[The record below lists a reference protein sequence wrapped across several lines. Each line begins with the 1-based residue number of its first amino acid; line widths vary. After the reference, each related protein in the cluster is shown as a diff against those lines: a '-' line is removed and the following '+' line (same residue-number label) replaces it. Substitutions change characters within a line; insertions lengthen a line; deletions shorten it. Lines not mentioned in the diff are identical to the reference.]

1 MRTSKRRDGGEGL
14 RISIDN
20 LDGLGAVDYT
30 AAIATQGRLRVE
42 RKLNAP
48 SRCTVEVVES
58 AGGLRLPVR
67 HGRVIVTAEDGSSTV
82 LFTGYIATEPV
93 RVYAGVAS
101 KGPVYRARITAVSDE
116 WLLDQQG
123 SGAARNGGVTL
134 ALDGRSLLSRLT
146 NRVQSGSGS
155 IAVASGGAS
164 ARTVGTFAARAGS
177 PWSVNAGDAASAA
190 YAGYRALAGQVLLQ
204 PVGAVTHALSDA
216 DGTLDVHALQVG
228 ALRQLA
234 NDVTLT
240 GEEEPA
246 ALISEIFTGDGT
258 TTIFTLSDIAFQGK
272 ARTIIDDRFDRA
284 GFDPTIWA
292 VGDPGSHLTLT
303 GAGLT
308 MSGGN
313 GLDGQTTLVALDAV
327 EMGGT
332 IVVELGSVVL
342 GAASDGMLAA
352 MYKGTASLANCFA
365 GFRVRQS
372 ASGTGGVTTLVPVLN
387 GVEVGA
393 SFTPIATHRYTLRL
407 RLHCVEM
414 HRVMQRYYS
423 MVDGVVQS
431 FGSASGIDAPMDVV
445 FELVDQGV
453 SSNTPA
459 TILYDSATVGVVAI
473 TPATCMFVA
482 ANATQMFGSVGSV
495 RVTRPGSIW
504 VTSTLPS
511 GGRQTR
517 LMGSPGEGID
527 CLTQYGTAAKLTFL
541 PGRVPV
547 AGERVTVQYR
557 GQRRSVARLVNAASV
572 ATEALGGSSGTS
584 RWLGKVLQPETR
596 SSVDCE
602 SAAAALLA
610 FSTSRTAAVAGTYV
624 AVNPDDV
631 WPGDLLSVTSAGV
644 TSALLV
650 RSVDIEDGGAVPEVR
665 RYRIAFANDW
675 ATEWA
680 DGLGLR
686 LNEQVAADAVLP
698 DVALGA
704 PGTVLANLQQLVV
717 TSLTATVLNIDTGV
731 AAPVGGGFEVRRR
744 DWAFGTGSSNDLVL
758 RSPVRNFSIPRM
770 AQMEH
775 YFVRMYDASAAPVYS
790 RFSSAVFVNVPVA

>member
-1 MRTSKRRDGGEGL
+1 MRRFVFALLVTAVACGGDRTNAPYSNLPTPTGLTYQLVPSGIPDSPDGVLLSWDDVADANTTAYVVYSRNAASGSWSRRAETTSPTFHDAGLPAHSYYVATRDEAGHLSSPSYSVTIDVRLHLPAPASLNSITLYRAVQLSWSSNSRTADPHAFDYYRVYSTVWSAAASRCDDSLWILEGTTISEDFISTGLTNGVRYCFAVSAVSRDGHESL
-14 RISIDN
+14 FSVPRDDTPRYDSRNVI
-20 LDGLGAVDYT
+20 LD
-30 AAIATQGRLRVE
+30 
-42 RKLNAP
+42 
-48 SRCTVEVVES
+48 
-58 AGGLRLPVR
+58 
-67 HGRVIVTAEDGSSTV
+67 
-82 LFTGYIATEPV
+82 
-93 RVYAGVAS
+93 
-101 KGPVYRARITAVSDE
+101 
-116 WLLDQQG
+116 
-123 SGAARNGGVTL
+123 
-134 ALDGRSLLSRLT
+134 
-146 NRVQSGSGS
+146 
-155 IAVASGGAS
+155 
-164 ARTVGTFAARAGS
+164 
-177 PWSVNAGDAASAA
+177 
-190 YAGYRALAGQVLLQ
+190 
-204 PVGAVTHALSDA
+204 
-216 DGTLDVHALQVG
+216 
-228 ALRQLA
+228 
-234 NDVTLT
+234 
-240 GEEEPA
+240 
-246 ALISEIFTGDGT
+246 
-258 TTIFTLSDIAFQGK
+258 AFQV
-272 ARTIIDDRFDRA
+272 APATS
-284 GFDPTIWA
+284 GFDFYNPTA
-292 VGDPGSHLTLT
+292 NPRFG
-303 GAGLT
+303 
-308 MSGGN
+308 
-313 GLDGQTTLVALDAV
+313 
-327 EMGGT
+327 
-332 IVVELGSVVL
+332 IVS
-342 GAASDGMLAA
+342 S
-352 MYKGTASLANCFA
+352 
-365 GFRVRQS
+365 
-372 ASGTGGVTTLVPVLN
+372 
-387 GVEVGA
+387 
-393 SFTPIATHRYTLRL
+393 
-407 RLHCVEM
+407 
-414 HRVMQRYYS
+414 
-423 MVDGVVQS
+423 
-431 FGSASGIDAPMDVV
+431 GSASGIDAPMDVV

-517 LMGSPGEGID
+517 LMGNPGEGID

-557 GQRRSVARLVNAASV
+557 GQRRSVARLANTANM
-572 ATEALGGSSGTS
+572 ATEALSGSSGTS
-584 RWLGKVLQPETR
+584 RWLGKVLQPATR

-665 RYRIAFANDW
+665 RYRIVFANDW

-686 LNEQVAADAVLP
+686 LSDQVAADAVLP

-704 PGTVLANLQQLVV
+704 PGEVLANLQQLVV

-775 YFVRMYDASAAPVYS
+775 FFVRMYDASAVPVYS
-790 RFSSAVFVNVPVA
+790 RFSSAVFVNVPVT